1 MKIRSSLS
9 ASLLILFL
17 LLPLVIPDKCLA
29 DTRVAL
35 VIGNGAYRNVPRLTN
50 PVNDAA
56 DVAAALKA
64 VGFET
69 IVATDLDRS
78 GMDEIAIRFARAA
91 QNADIALLYYSGHAL
106 QFGGVNYLA
115 PIDTQL
121 KDVADLRRL
130 VRLDDIVVDLQQAKN
145 LRILVLDACRD
156 NPFANE
162 LRRSLGS
169 SRAVSLQRGLAKLD
183 NAQGM
188 IVAYAT
194 QAGQTAEDGDGR
206 NSPYTRAF
214 LENIKAPEEIGTI
227 FRRISSDVYE
237 TTKHGQLPE
246 LSLSIIGEFYLRGK
260 VEVALNPQQSGLS
273 RTLLGTPFNA
283 AEVPFLCD
291 QCREQIRT
299 SFVGQP
305 AHSALVLSFDGGYYW
320 STGRRTALD
329 ARAGAL
335 AQCLNAN
342 RQACFVYAI
351 DGRISWDEPPPP
363 LPIEPWFSSSPGA
376 VRPFN
381 IQEIGAIHAND
392 REKAARLYR
401 EFHGKALAIGP
412 DWQWTLTGRAESDK
426 EAARVALQR
435 CAYITHSPCRVAAIA
450 DSLVADHNLLDS
462 VPRSIP
468 ARPLSQA
475 VTGPD
480 YALTGPELR
489 LDEIPFV
496 CDQCRDQIK
505 QYLSAKPDHTA
516 LAISLSGRYWTT
528 WGRGSAEEARTRV
541 LGQCLGESPS
551 MCFVYAVDGKVV
563 WKEAPLVVPP
573 APWFSHAGEKP
584 LAVNDPGVF
593 SDNARKFIEKFYSPA
608 SGQKAIAMGQGGYLG
623 YAFDPQLK
631 TENEAARLAL
641 ERCGFLVQAT
651 CRIIAVNDS
660 LVLDTDSI
668 VQQRR

>member
-1 MKIRSSLS
+1 MKIRSSPW
-9 ASLLILFL
+9 AFLLILL
-17 LLPLVIPDKCLA
+17 LLFPLAIPDKCLA
-29 DTRVAL
+29 DARVAL

-50 PVNDAA
+50 PANDAT

-69 IVATDLDRS
+69 IVATDLDRA
-78 GMDEIAIRFARAA
+78 GMDEIAIRFARVA

-106 QFGGVNYLA
+106 QFAGVNYLA
-115 PIDTQL
+115 PTDTQM

-130 VRLDDIVVDLQQAKN
+130 VRLDDMVADLQQAKN

-169 SRAVSLQRGLAKLD
+169 SRAVSVQRGLAKLD

-194 QAGQTAEDGDGR
+194 QSGQTAEDGDGR
-206 NSPYTRAF
+206 NSPYTKAF

-227 FRRISSDVYE
+227 FRRVSSDVYE

-246 LSLSIIGEFYLRGK
+246 LSLSIIGEFYLHGK
-260 VEVALNPQQSGLS
+260 VEVALTPQQSGLS

-283 AEVPFLCD
+283 SEVPFLCD

-299 SFVGQP
+299 SFVGQSL
-305 AHSALVLSFDGGYYW
+305 HSALVLSFDGGSYW
-320 STGRRTALD
+320 STGRRTALE
-329 ARAGAL
+329 ARASAL
-335 AQCLNAN
+335 AQCLIAN

-363 LPIEPWFSSSPGA
+363 LPIEPWFSSNPA
-376 VRPFN
+376 AARPFN
-381 IQEIGAIHAND
+381 IQEIGAIRPDD
-392 REKAARLYR
+392 RERAARLYR
-401 EFHGKALAIGP
+401 EFHGKALAVGA
-412 DWQWTLTGRAESDK
+412 DWQWTMTGRANSDK

-450 DSLVADHNLLDS
+450 DSLIADHNVLDA

-468 ARPLSQA
+468 AAPLSQA

-489 LDEIPFV
+489 LDQIPFV
-496 CDQCRDQIK
+496 CDLCREQIK
-505 QYLSAKPDHTA
+505 QNLSSKPDHTA
-516 LAISLSGRYWTT
+516 LAISFSGRYWTT
-528 WGRGSAEEARTRV
+528 WGRASAEEARTRV
-541 LGQCLGESPS
+541 LGGCLGASQS
-551 MCFVYAVDGKVV
+551 MCFVYAVDGKIV
-563 WKEAPLVVPP
+563 WKEAPLDIPP
-573 APWFSHAGEKP
+573 APWFTHAGERP

-593 SDNARKFIEKFYSPA
+593 SDNARKFIEKFYTPA

-623 YAFDPQLK
+623 VAFDPQLK

-641 ERCGFLVQAT
+641 DRCGFLVQAT

-660 LVLDTDSI
+660 YVVEADSLA
-668 VQQRR
+668 QLRR